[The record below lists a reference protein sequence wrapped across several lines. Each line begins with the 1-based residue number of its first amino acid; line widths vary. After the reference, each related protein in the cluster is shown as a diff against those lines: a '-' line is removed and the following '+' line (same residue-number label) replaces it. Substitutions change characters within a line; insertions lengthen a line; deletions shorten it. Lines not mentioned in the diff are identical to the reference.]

1 MALCT
6 LCISPHWIPSFL
18 LLTTWPIPLF
28 LSSFLLTTALT
39 SCYGNKLGLD
49 FHHRFSD
56 KVREWTDSRGLP
68 PTWNP
73 EEVPRGSVEYYQRLL
88 KYDLHRHRDRSLAQG
103 DLYAFAKGN
112 ETLGYLGNLQYA
124 FVDLGTPNQTFLVAL
139 DTGSS
144 LFWVPCNCKQCAPNS
159 DPSYGNI
166 VFRNY
171 EPSTSTT
178 SKKIS
183 CSSDQCITTSAFRC
197 TNQSAD
203 CTYTIKYGSVN
214 TSSSGTLIQDD
225 LYLIKQDITS
235 KLVKLPIVFGCGEVQ
250 TGHLINGGPPNG
262 LMGLGLSNI
271 SVPSMIANSGII
283 SDSFSMCFGVDGD
296 GQLNF
301 GDKGSDDQFETKLNT
316 NTYSFYNISL
326 TGVAVGSIVSN
337 LSFTAIVD
345 SGTSF
350 SRFTND
356 VHTKLGTSFSAQ
368 VSEQQ
373 IQVKGIPFEY
383 CFEISENQTKVR
395 VPPVYFTTKGGSTF
409 QARHPAVLL
418 SERNTKR
425 AVAYCLA
432 IVRSRFNIIGENFL
446 VGNRIVF
453 DRERGVLGWQPYNC
467 SDSKNTNKPAPPPA
481 PSTPVPPPV
490 PSTLAPSPA
499 ISVPSKSWAHPV
511 GPSTVISVVTSFL
524 LITLM
529 WLPFY

>member
-1 MALCT
+1 MAY
-6 LCISPHWIPSFL
+6 SSVSL
-18 LLTTWPIPLF
+18 LLF
-28 LSSFLLTTALT
+28 LTTALT

-73 EEVPRGSVEYYQRLL
+73 EEVPRGTVEYYQRLL
-88 KYDLHRHRDRSLAQG
+88 KYDLHRHRDRSLAEG

-112 ETLGYLGNLQYA
+112 ETLEYLGNLQYA

-166 VFRNY
+166 VYRNY
-171 EPSTSTT
+171 EPSSSTT
-178 SKKIS
+178 SKKIQ
-183 CSSDQCITTSAFRC
+183 CSSDQCITTSAFQC

-203 CTYTIKYGSVN
+203 CTYTIKYGAAN

-225 LYLIKQDITS
+225 LYLIKEDITS
-235 KLVKLPIVFGCGEVQ
+235 KLVKLSILFGCGEVQ
-250 TGHLINGGPPNG
+250 TGHLLNGGPPNG

-283 SDSFSMCFGVDGD
+283 SDSFSMCFGVNGD

-301 GDKGSDDQFETKLNT
+301 GDKGSHDQNETKLNIDT
-316 NTYSFYNISL
+316 NAFYNISL
-326 TGVAVGSIVSN
+326 TAVEVGSIVSN

-345 SGTSF
+345 SGTSY
-350 SRFTND
+350 SRFTDD
-356 VHTKLGTSFSAQ
+356 VYTKLGTSFSAQ

-383 CFEISENQTKVR
+383 CFEISENQTMVR
-395 VPPVYFTTKGGSTF
+395 VPPVYFTTEGGSTF
-409 QARHPAVLL
+409 RARHPAVLL
-418 SERNTKR
+418 SERSSKKPF
-425 AVAYCLA
+425 AYCLA
-432 IVRSRFNIIGENFL
+432 ILRYGFNIIGENFL
-446 VGNRIVF
+446 IGQRIVF
-453 DRERGVLGWQPYNC
+453 DRERGVLGWKPYNC
-467 SDSKNTNKPAPPPA
+467 SDSENTNKPAPPPA

-490 PSTLAPSPA
+490 PSTPAPSPT
-499 ISVPSKSWAHPV
+499 IPVPSRSQANPV
-511 GPSTVISVVTSFL
+511 GCSTVISVLTSL
-524 LITLM
+524 ISITLM